1 MCLLSVSKPRRAR
14 VSVQREGEVETEKR
28 RGRDKRPERVH
39 STGAAGVGRCRSPR
53 TQTVLGRGYRADLR
67 RLGVGGLVGSRA
79 LNTICMHRPTLKRGG
94 EAYTCTAPTASAP
107 SCRTTDHAPAA
118 APLRAI
124 YICSRFCS
132 FYFSA
137 TFLLITFKRLQDTF
151 HVIERESY
159 KLK

>member
-1 MCLLSVSKPRRAR
+1 M
-14 VSVQREGEVETEKR
+14 KR
-28 RGRDKRPERVH
+28 RDKRPARVH

-67 RLGVGGLVGSRA
+67 RHGVGGTGGEQGLEHYLHASADIEEG
-79 LNTICMHRPTLKRGG
+79 GG

-124 YICSRFCS
+124 YICSRFLS

-137 TFLLITFKRLQDTF
+137 TFLLITFKRLLKTLF
-151 HVIERESY
+151 MSY
-159 KLK
+159 KEKAIN